1 MKFRFILAAAAT
13 AAALMFVSCKQ
24 DNPTDDEEIDDE
36 EEVVDQSAIKIDGE
50 FADWAVLEGAASVV
64 LPEGDIAFDA
74 LKVFK
79 AYADA
84 DYIFFYF
91 EIDRS
96 TLATMDLFID
106 LDNNK
111 TTGQTANWT
120 EMGAEVLLQASFNS
134 EMKDAGIYNPI
145 VRTYIGTPGGTD
157 WQWMDEAG
165 QNFTTSAIFAKS
177 DEIIQVEMK
186 MIKQMMVLPD
196 LGDTFTIGAIVEDSN
211 WSIIGKLPVEDAG
224 LTVTAVK

>member
-1 MKFRFILAAAAT
+1 MKFRFILAAAAA

-24 DNPTDDEEIDDE
+24 DNTGNNDDIDDE
-36 EEVVDQSAIKIDGE
+36 PEVVDESAIVIDGE
-50 FADWAVLEGAASVV
+50 FADWAVLEGASSVV
-64 LPEGDIAFDA
+64 LPEGDIPFDA

-106 LDNNK
+106 LDNDN
-111 TTGQTANWT
+111 TTGQTANWP
-120 EMGAEVLLQASFNS
+120 EMGAEVLLQASFVS
-134 EMKDAGIYNPI
+134 DQKGAAIYNPI
-145 VRTYIGTPGGTD
+145 VRLYIGEPGGTE

-165 QNFTTSAIFAKS
+165 QNFTNSAIFAKS
-177 DEIIQVEMK
+177 DEIIQVEMR
-186 MIKQMMVLPD
+186 MIKEMMVLPD
-196 LGDTFTIGAIVEDSN
+196 LADVFTIGAIVEDSN
-211 WSIIGKLPVEDAG
+211 WSIIGKLPAEDAG

>member
-1 MKFRFILAAAAT
+1 MKFRFILAAAAA
-13 AAALMFVSCKQ
+13 AAALLFVSCKQ
-24 DNPTDDEEIDDE
+24 DNPGDEEEIEDE
-36 EEVVDQSAIKIDGE
+36 EEVDNSKIQIDGE
-50 FADWAVLEGAASVV
+50 FADWAGLEGVASVV
-64 LPEGDIAFDA
+64 LPSSGEIPFDA

-79 AYADA
+79 GYADA

-106 LDNNK
+106 LDNDK
-111 TTGQTANWT
+111 ATGQTANWP
-120 EMGAEVLLQASFNS
+120 EMGAEVLLQASFHDD
-134 EMKDAGIYNPI
+134 MKDAGIFNPI
-145 VRTYIGTPGGTD
+145 VRVYGGTPGGTE
-157 WQWMDEAG
+157 WTWIDEAG

-177 DEIIQVEMK
+177 DEIIQVEMR